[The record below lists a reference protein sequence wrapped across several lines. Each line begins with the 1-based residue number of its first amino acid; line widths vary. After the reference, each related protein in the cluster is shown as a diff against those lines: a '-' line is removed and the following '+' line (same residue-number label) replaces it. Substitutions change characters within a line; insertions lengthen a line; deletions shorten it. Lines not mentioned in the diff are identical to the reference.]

1 VKDSTS
7 TIGRKGRRIWTSAE
21 ERQQWIK
28 AWEASGQ
35 TQEAF
40 AESNGLCVGTL
51 RNWIRRQASPP
62 ARSLTVREISVAD
75 VLGPDA
81 PARGGDWEF
90 EIRLPSGVVLA
101 VARGTPG
108 SRVRELLEALRC

>member
-1 VKDSTS
+1 MRHSTS
-7 TIGRKGRRIWTSAE
+7 TIEGRGRRIWTSAK
-21 ERQQWIK
+21 ERQRWIEE
-28 AWEASGQ
+28 WEASGQ

-40 AESNGLCVGTL
+40 AEANGLRVGTL
-51 RNWIRRQASPP
+51 RNWIRRHGSPP
-62 ARSLTVREISVAD
+62 ARSLPVREISLAD

-81 PARGGDWEF
+81 PAGGDWEF
-90 EIRLPSGVVLA
+90 EIRLPGGVALG